1 MAIDSILANA
11 ASRIAG
17 AIRNA
22 AHSTG
27 TSFEYLLT
35 TARIESNLNPA
46 AQAPTSSAKG
56 LYQFIEQTW
65 LATMKQAGPALGY
78 GQYANAISQ
87 GPDGHYQV
95 ADPRQYASIMQLR
108 KDPTVSATM
117 AGAFAR
123 DNAAQLAGAIG
134 RQPTEGEL
142 YIAHFL
148 GRDGASKLVSA
159 AASRPQPAAADL
171 FPQAAAAN
179 KSIFYD
185 RLGRAR
191 NASEVYGILTGR
203 YDTARAMAFT
213 PNLREASQPVSAR
226 ATPDP
231 AAVTQAYAKA
241 NDDLPPLPDTK
252 PLFQAMFTDRARRG
266 AITQTVSSLWTP
278 QPAPEPAQ
286 TQVNPLQLF
295 SDPAA
300 DAPKLR
306 GGKS

>member
-148 GRDGASKLVSA
+148 GHDGAARLIGA
-159 AASRPQPAAADL
+159 ATAQPRMVAADL

-179 KSIFYD
+179 RGIFYD
-185 RLGRAR
+185 PSGHAR
-191 NASEVYGILTGR
+191 DAAQVYARLTGLYQAAR
-203 YDTARAMAFT
+203 ALTFAPAASPDTAGIAQAFAQAD
-213 PNLREASQPVSAR
+213 RSQPPVVPRGPSFHSMFSDRVAGPVSKTVNTLWGQTA
-226 ATPDP
+226 ATPASAQTAD
-231 AAVTQAYAKA
+231 QAGPQTGAL
-241 NDDLPPLPDTK
+241 DL
-252 PLFQAMFTDRARRG
+252 FTDRK
-266 AITQTVSSLWTP
+266 
-278 QPAPEPAQ
+278 AQ
-286 TQVNPLQLF
+286 TRKLF
-295 SDPAA
+295 
-300 DAPKLR
+300 
-306 GGKS
+306 GGV